1 MYLTTVLDPISIF
14 PIRFQYTSGS
24 VYVANVTANTTGEVV
39 LEKFQA
45 CVGEHKPCKLIYL
58 IYHGKDIQL
67 IDTLE
72 RIRIKVNVKHL

>member
-14 PIRFQYTSGS
+14 PIRLQYTSGS
-24 VYVANVTANTTGEVV
+24 VYYVANVTANTTGEVL

-45 CVGEHKPCKLIYL
+45 CVGEHKPCKP